1 MNNIDILLL
10 VFISIFPI
18 AGFIRG
24 FFNEI
29 LNTFSF
35 ILIYIAGIFI
45 FSLSHLMSFT
55 TLVVALVLSSIVINA
70 IFFVI
75 KKIFTRKSTL
85 SFKNRMAGTFLGI
98 IKSSLILLLISLI
111 STSLARFNSS
121 IVIDSKILQ
130 GFRKATPFIPYKMLS
145 DKLNSYIINQNT
157 DEAAITS
164 EETDTTDQDKKI
176 ETLEELSTEIKD
188 NKAFM
193 EVINNQELRKEL
205 SVLGKDEML
214 KDPSKIIRLL
224 KNPKLRELVNNPE
237 NLSILKRIDY
247 QKLKEELEK
256 KK

>member
-1 MNNIDILLL
+1 MNKIDILLL

-29 LNTFSF
+29 LSIIAF

-75 KKIFTRKSTL
+75 KKLFNKKSIL
-85 SFKNRMAGTFLGI
+85 SFKSRMAGTFLGV
-98 IKSSLILLLISLI
+98 IKSSLIILLISLI
-111 STSLARFNSS
+111 TTSLARFNSS
-121 IVIDSKILQ
+121 IIIDSKILN
-130 GFRKATPFIPYKMLS
+130 GFRKATPFIPHELLS
-145 DKLNSYIINQNT
+145 EKLNNYIINQNT
-157 DEAAITS
+157 DGDNIISETS
-164 EETDTTDQDKKI
+164 DESSPKKKI
-176 ETLEELSTEIKD
+176 VSIEQLSTEIKD
-188 NKAFM
+188 NDAFM

-205 SVLGKDEML
+205 SVLGKDELL

-224 KNPKLRELVNNPE
+224 KNPKLRKLVNDPE
-237 NLSILKRIDY
+237 NLKILKRIDY
-247 QKLKEELEK
+247 QKLKEEMEK
-256 KK
+256 NK